1 MRIYPNAH
9 FKSLL
14 LNLFLTALALSYA
27 LIMGWLLFYRNRYF
41 LDGYSYNLV
50 PFYTIKKYIVHHDH
64 FNFEIWF
71 KNLFGNIVL
80 FMPIGLFLPLLNAKY
95 KRVFILTAVSVLL
108 ITAVELIQMLARV
121 GSFDIDDIILN
132 TFGALL
138 GLLMTKSAVR
148 KAL

>member
-1 MRIYPNAH
+1 MRMYPNAH
-9 FKSLL
+9 FKSIL

-41 LDGYSYNLV
+41 LEGYNYNLV

-80 FMPIGLFLPLLNAKY
+80 FIPIGLFLPLLNTKY

-138 GLLMTKSAVR
+138 GLLMTKAVVR
-148 KAL
+148 QAL

>member
-1 MRIYPNAH
+1 MRMYPNAH

-27 LIMGWLLFYRNRYF
+27 LMMGWLLFYRNRYF
-41 LDGYSYNLV
+41 LEGYNYNVV

-80 FMPIGLFLPLLNAKY
+80 FIPIGLFLPLLNTKY
-95 KRVFILTAVSVLL
+95 RRVFILVAVAILL

-138 GLLMTKSAVR
+138 GLLMTNAVVR
-148 KAL
+148 QAL